1 MTSNQV
7 QTLNM
12 FTQIRPRRGARLYE
26 LVAEQVEE
34 MILSGQLASG
44 DRLPSEAEL
53 GAQFSV
59 SRTVVR
65 EAIKVLTD
73 KGLVRPEPGRGTF
86 VARPDVEVLVTSMD
100 TILRIEQC
108 TLADV
113 LELRQMIEVP
123 AAGLAAKRSRAE
135 DRAAMRSAYEGMED
149 GKLIARQFLLADK
162 AFHVALARATGNEL
176 VVAMVGALMELCWKL
191 QLVPLQ
197 TYPDS
202 MPHHRQILEA
212 VVAGQRSAA
221 QKAMAAHHNQI
232 SATLSAVAEAG
243 RAVAAEHLHRLPVA

>member
-1 MTSNQV
+1 MTSDQV

-12 FTQIRPRRGARLYE
+12 FTQISPRRGTRLYE

-53 GAQFSV
+53 GEQFSV

-65 EAIKVLTD
+65 EAIKVLAD

-86 VARPDVEVLVTSMD
+86 VARPDVELLVTSMD

-113 LELRQMIEVP
+113 LELRRMIEVP
-123 AAGLAAKRSRAE
+123 AAGLAAKRAGAN
-135 DRAAMRSAYEGMED
+135 DRAAMRSAYEEMQLS
-149 GKLIARQFLLADK
+149 LI
-162 AFHVALARATGNEL
+162 H
-176 VVAMVGALMELCWKL
+176 
-191 QLVPLQ
+191 
-197 TYPDS
+197 
-202 MPHHRQILEA
+202 I
-212 VVAGQRSAA
+212 
-221 QKAMAAHHNQI
+221 
-232 SATLSAVAEAG
+232 
-243 RAVAAEHLHRLPVA
+243 